1 MTRKWQHS
9 EFLFVNV
16 DARCTS
22 MIFYV
27 HSHHGQEEKSTWMQ
41 LSQRV
46 PMDER
51 EYRRMEGSASRS
63 LPVPNKGNDEIMR
76 SDFPVGLPGAPV
88 TALWY
93 PESQCLRT

>member
-1 MTRKWQHS
+1 
-9 EFLFVNV
+9 
-16 DARCTS
+16 

-76 SDFPVGLPGAPV
+76 SDFPGRPAGRARYSAMVSRVSMSVYLMRHR
-88 TALWY
+88 
-93 PESQCLRT
+93 Q